1 VSPVQ
6 VGDRPSWKSAEH
18 PLRVDER
25 TRLSC
30 IPTLVQWDATEEG
43 GRPLP
48 GRRLDTQLEACETEE
63 QVTELVAEMLRS
75 S

>member
-1 VSPVQ
+1 

-30 IPTLVQWDATEEG
+30 IPTLVQWDAAEEG
-43 GRPLP
+43 GGALP
-48 GRRLDTQLEACETEE
+48 ARRLDTQLEACETEAE
-63 QVTELVAEMLRS
+63 VTQLVAEMLRS
-75 S
+75 A